1 MQQGHEKP
9 HTGSNPASSRIP
21 TRKPFPKA
29 VISRADYTLLQ
40 GFPPR
45 ISVGYFRS
53 HEQCGRRNNRDD
65 PGKYDVGIRGL
76 THADADYLQGIAKIG
91 PY

>member
-1 MQQGHEKP
+1 LHFKKKLEIRSGPFENSDSQAQ
-9 HTGSNPASSRIP
+9 NPSRKRSSAGQI
-21 TRKPFPKA
+21 TA
-29 VISRADYTLLQ
+29 LLQ

-76 THADADYLQGIAKIG
+76 THADADDLQGIAKID